1 MSYYVTNDNSFLD
14 IKNAHLRVSG
24 NVHATAMK
32 IGAIEFIPG
41 YSLEKTAN
49 VGNTTSST
57 IQFTNATTGLV
68 ATGNVEASKFI
79 GDGSLLT
86 GISTSPTLQS
96 VTDTGNVSSNTIQF
110 TNTTTGLVATG
121 NVHALKFIGDGS
133 ELTGI
138 STSPTLQS
146 VTDTGNVSSNTIQF
160 TNTTTGLV
168 ATGNVHAL
176 KFIGDGSE
184 LTGITTSGGTGATTV
199 PSGTTAQRPATG
211 VNGMLRYNS
220 TTGFMEGYTAAGWS
234 PIAQPPTATSVSPTI
249 ILLANTGTQVFTVS
263 GTGFDTNIT
272 LKLVGADGTEY
283 SVFNTTY
290 VSGLSATFK
299 MGVLGA
305 TGGYDIAQRPY
316 KVRIIGG
323 SGLTTTLTTP
333 VIALAG
339 PTITGLS
346 LTTMALSAAAS
357 QVITVTGTNFT
368 SGSTIQLEGVDGTLY
383 SVFDATAPNATGTQV
398 TFKLGTLGA
407 SGGFDV
413 AQQPYKVKVSDSGI
427 SVTSTTAIGFQVT
440 WTSPAA
446 GANLDFS
453 PTTTTTHTLVGTDGG
468 GGTNRTFSVAPSSA
482 ALPSGLTLTG
492 STGVITGQIT
502 GSSTSVTFRLTD
514 NTTQV
519 FTDRA
524 IIIQA
529 TASLYAYTPNPFTFT
544 TTGLYGRIGP
554 SLSQLMVSYSPAW
567 TNNTNYFNISV
578 TGIQEWTVPLTTTYT
593 ISAYG
598 AGARSVSDGGYGAR
612 ITGTCTLTKGEV
624 IKILVGQSPR
634 NQTNSN
640 SHGGAGGT
648 FVVRTPYNTNASIIV
663 IAGGGGGGHNMG
675 TRTTGNA
682 SLTTSGNV
690 GHSAI
695 AGGTAGG
702 AGASGSG
709 QNFGSG
715 FFGSASTS
723 GSGGMTSGSFITGGL
738 GGGYN
743 TVGDGG
749 FGGGGRHGNSHGGG
763 GGGYSG
769 GGGGSGN
776 PYVGGGGGSYK
787 ATFFT
792 VTSEDNTVHDGPG
805 SVTITQL

>member
-1 MSYYVTNDNSFLD
+1 MSANGQLVFTDVDKVTF
-14 IKNAHLRVSG
+14 KG
-24 NVHATAMK
+24 
-32 IGAIEFIPG
+32 
-41 YSLEKTAN
+41 
-49 VGNTTSST
+49 VGNTSNAVIDTLTGKIGVGIDSPDANLHVVGNCYVSTNFELGGTMTMGTIELVVDDPRLELSAITATGNLTPHT
-57 IQFTNATTGLV
+57 IQFTNATTG
-68 ATGNVEASKFI
+68 I
-79 GDGSLLT
+79 
-86 GISTSPTLQS
+86 
-96 VTDTGNVSSNTIQF
+96 
-110 TNTTTGLVATG
+110 VATG

-184 LTGITTSGGTGATTV
+184 LTGITTSGGTGAITV

-220 TTGFMEGYTAAGWS
+220 TTGFIEGYTAAGWS
-234 PIAQPPTATSVSPTI
+234 PVAQPPTATSVSPTSVAI
-249 ILLANTGTQVFTVS
+249 PDTATQVFTVS
-263 GTGFDTNIT
+263 GTGFDTNLT
-272 LKLVGADGTEY
+272 LQLIGADGTEY

-290 VSGLSATFK
+290 VSGLGATFK

-305 TGGYDIAQRPY
+305 TGGYDVAQRPY

-333 VIALAG
+333 VIAIIP

-346 LTTMALSAAAS
+346 PTTMALSAVAS
-357 QVITVTGTNFT
+357 QVVTVTGTNI
-368 SGSTIQLEGVDGTLY
+368 SPGSTIQLEGVDGTLY

-407 SGGFDV
+407 SGGFVV
-413 AQQPYKVKVSDSGI
+413 AQQPYKVKVSVSGI
-427 SVTSTTAIGFQVT
+427 SVTSTAAIGFPVT

-446 GANLDFS
+446 GAVLSFD
-453 PTTTTTHTLVGTDGG
+453 PTTTATQTLVGTDGG

-502 GSSTSVTFRLTD
+502 GSTTSVTFRLTD
-514 NTTQV
+514 NTTQE

-524 IIIQA
+524 INIQA
-529 TASLYAYTPNPFTFT
+529 TSALYTFSPNPFTFT
-544 TTGLYGRIGP
+544 TAGLYGRTGP
-554 SLSQLMVSYSPAW
+554 TLSQLTTAYSQLATPPAW
-567 TNNTNYFNISV
+567 ASNTNYFNMSGFNGV
-578 TGIQEWTVPLTTTYT
+578 QEWTVPKTTTYS

-598 AGARSVSDGGYGAR
+598 AGSRAVNQGGYGAR
-612 ITGTCTLTKGEV
+612 INGTCTLTKGEV
-624 IKILVGQSPR
+624 IRILVGQ
-634 NQTNSN
+634 QVATGTNSN
-640 SHGGAGGT
+640 GHGGAGGT

-663 IAGGGGGGHNMG
+663 IAGGGGGGHNQG
-675 TRTTGNA
+675 TDANGNA

-690 GHSAI
+690 GNNNV

-702 AGASGSG
+702 AGTMGYGDNQGA
-709 QNFGSG
+709 G
-715 FFGSASTS
+715 FFGSTPTA
-723 GSGGMTSGSFITGGL
+723 GSFTTGGL
-738 GGGYN
+738 GGYRYAGN
-743 TVGDGG
+743 VIGEGG
-749 FGGGGRHGNSHGGG
+749 FGAGGRHGTTHGGG

-769 GGGGSGN
+769 GGGSNAG